1 MAESSAE
8 QAAVLQGGVE
18 EELAAETALFSRPI
32 KSASPAKTAVTRPRE
47 TSASSRANPRLAL
60 V

>member
-32 KSASPAKTAVTRPRE
+32 KSASPAKTAVTRP
-47 TSASSRANPRLAL
+47 SASSRANPRLAL